1 MEAHSL
7 FLQAAGMAADTVFAL
22 TECEAVPGLTARQ
35 QALVSFAEKL
45 THSPQIFTS
54 ADTNELRGILDDEGE
69 VIEAANVVA
78 GFNFA
83 NRVADALDVPREVP
97 KLFRRYR
104 WSKYAVM
111 TLMSLG
117 IRMRMNF
124 KNRTLESSSQESI
137 LTSLQEAMT
146 QAGMGTIPSYFQ
158 RLRIRPHILAG
169 QATICISLLSNPGLP
184 WDMIVRIGYLVA
196 SLNQDTESITEFARL
211 ARKSDLSLEPI
222 DRIAAGQPTDA
233 TIMARQEELLLY
245 VRDITLHAD
254 LTTDQQVISLQRHG
268 LTDVQILNLV
278 LITAGYNAGNRLS
291 RVFSDSCSASMAEIQ
306 TG

>member
-22 TECEAVPGLTARQ
+22 SECVTVPGLTARQ
-35 QALVSFAEKL
+35 QALVAFAEKL
-45 THSPQIFTS
+45 THSPQTFTA
-54 ADTNELRGILDDEGE
+54 ADTDELRRTLADEGE

-83 NRVADALDVPREVP
+83 NRVADALGVPREVP
-97 KLFRRYR
+97 KLFQRYR
-104 WSKYAVM
+104 WSKHTAM
-111 TLMSLG
+111 TLMSWG

-124 KNRTLESSSQESI
+124 KNRTLESSPQESI
-137 LTSLQEAMT
+137 LTSLQDAMT
-146 QAGMGTIPSYFQ
+146 RAGMGKVPSYFQ
-158 RLRIRPHILAG
+158 HLRIRPHILAG
-169 QATICISLLSNPGLP
+169 QATICISLLSNPGFP
-184 WDMIVRIGYLVA
+184 RDMIVRIGYLAA
-196 SLNQDTESITEFARL
+196 SLNQDAESIAEFARL
-211 ARKSDLSLEPI
+211 ARESDLSLEPI
-222 DRIAAGQPTDA
+222 DRIAAGQPAGA
-233 TIMARQEELLLY
+233 TITACEEELLLF

-254 LTTDQQVISLQRHG
+254 LTTDQQVISLRRHG

-291 RVFSDSCSASMAEIQ
+291 RVFSESCSVSIAEIH